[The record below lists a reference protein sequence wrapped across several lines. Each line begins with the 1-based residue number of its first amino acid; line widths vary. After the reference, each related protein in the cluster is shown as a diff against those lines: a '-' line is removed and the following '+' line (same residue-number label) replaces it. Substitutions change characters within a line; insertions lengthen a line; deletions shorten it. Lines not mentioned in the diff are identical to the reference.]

1 MLKITINTIM
11 KYKILTNDGFKEFS
25 GIRKVPNDNVIE
37 LIFDDNKL
45 SCTIDHKI
53 FIDENTCKNAGDLS
67 IGDKVFTKNGYKEII
82 DIKPSSTDYV
92 YDILDVVGNKFYA
105 NDILVHNCEFVGKS
119 NSLIDTMILRQK
131 VIELENTTYKF
142 VVDNDI
148 RFYRDIEPY
157 KKYLIGIDT
166 SMGVTGDFSAIEVF
180 EFPGFKQV
188 AEWKSDSLNQN
199 DQIIKIKTLID
210 WIYDKIKS
218 MGNKYPEIYWS
229 VENNGSAEGFIC
241 ALREIERHNN
251 GKQFIKKGTLI
262 SEDESKRV
270 GFTTT
275 KVTKHTA
282 SSQFKILFEMNKLEI
297 LSREFL
303 IQLSN
308 YSLKDIKATSFAA
321 SSGHDDLISAALI
334 VVMMYLQIKN
344 RYDLDREIIPINKEN
359 NETIFTDDVPF
370 LMFNDRL

>member
-1 MLKITINTIM
+1 
-11 KYKILTNDGFKEFS
+11 
-25 GIRKVPNDNVIE
+25 
-37 LIFDDNKL
+37 
-45 SCTIDHKI
+45 
-53 FIDENTCKNAGDLS
+53 
-67 IGDKVFTKNGYKEII
+67 
-82 DIKPSSTDYV
+82 
-92 YDILDVVGNKFYA
+92 
-105 NDILVHNCEFVGKS
+105 
-119 NSLIDTMILRQK
+119 
-131 VIELENTTYKF
+131 
-142 VVDNDI
+142 
-148 RFYRDIEPY
+148 
-157 KKYLIGIDT
+157 
-166 SMGVTGDFSAIEVF
+166 
-180 EFPGFKQV
+180 
-188 AEWKSDSLNQN
+188 
-199 DQIIKIKTLID
+199 
-210 WIYDKIKS
+210 

-308 YSLKDIKATSFAA
+308 YSLKDITSTSFAA

-334 VVMMYLQIKN
+334 VIMMYLQSKN
-344 RYDLDREIIPINKEN
+344 RYDLDREIIPIQKV
-359 NETIFTDDVPF
+359 NESGGLFEDDTPF